1 MLDQERLI
9 QLNSRRV
16 DNLKV
21 IVFFFLGVILSR
33 LVYLQIIRG
42 HFYHNVSLKNRLKK
56 EDDFSTRGQIFDRNN
71 ILLVT
76 NQARYDLVIIP
87 ERLEREEQT
96 LFLLA
101 NLIESKKEK
110 LSQDL
115 YKFRGQAKYIP
126 ILIRKDLKE
135 ETIARVEAHLTDL
148 PGVEIKTFH
157 ARKYPQGY
165 DSSHILGYLFELNS
179 TRLERYKKRGRIN
192 YVLGD
197 LVGQSG
203 LEKQW
208 NDSLKGVNG
217 YRFYQVDARGKR
229 REYVESKVAEAM
241 EGKDG
246 GVAIIDVNNGEVLS
260 LFSNPGFNPEELSN
274 NLSVDY
280 WNYLNNPERKPLI
293 NKAYQEHYQPGST
306 FKPITGL
313 TLLKNKKINKRTHV
327 SCNGKIKLGR
337 RTFHCWKKNG
347 HGKTDLKKAIRESCN
362 VFFQQN
368 SVNLD
373 IDELSRTA
381 RMFGF
386 GARSGIKLE
395 REVTG
400 LVPTREWKKK
410 NIGRSWKRGE
420 TLHCSIGHS
429 YLLVSALQLA
439 SSYGAI
445 ATEGRLYKP
454 ILTKEVYDNDGGL
467 LYRSKPELIRE
478 IDFNKKDWSQIK
490 NGLREVTGH
499 PEGTAFRYVD
509 QDLRMAGKSG
519 TAQVKSFSSIKLYEK
534 CEEKKLKDRHHSWF
548 VAYAPYDNP
557 KIAISVITEHGCS
570 GSAVAKIVSKVLKS
584 YKELH
589 PGAWL

>member
-1 MLDQERLI
+1 M
-9 QLNSRRV
+9 
-16 DNLKV
+16 
-21 IVFFFLGVILSR
+21 
-33 LVYLQIIRG
+33 
-42 HFYHNVSLKNRLKK
+42 
-56 EDDFSTRGQIFDRNN
+56 
-71 ILLVT
+71 LLVT

-87 ERLEREEQT
+87 ERLKEKEKTFE
-96 LFLLA
+96 LLA
-101 NLIESKKEK
+101 NLIGSEKEK
-110 LSQDL
+110 LSQEL

-126 ILIRKDLKE
+126 IMIKKDLEQKV
-135 ETIARVEAHLTDL
+135 IARVEAHLTEL
-148 PGVEIKTFH
+148 PGVEIKIFH

-165 DSSHILGYLFELNS
+165 DSSHILGYLFELNP
-179 TRLERYKKRGRIN
+179 TRLERYRKRGRIN

-208 NDSLKGVNG
+208 NDSLKGING

-229 REYVESKVAEAM
+229 REYVDKDNYFSGVQNKRSKSGGAVKLTIDSRLQSKIAKAM

-274 NLSVDY
+274 NLSVSY
-280 WNYLNNPERKPLI
+280 WNYLNNPEKKPLI
-293 NKAYQEHYQPGST
+293 NKAYQEHFQPGST

-313 TLLKNKKINKRTHV
+313 TLLKNKKIDKRTHIN
-327 SCNGKIKLGR
+327 CKGKIKLGR
-337 RTFHCWKKNG
+337 RTFHCWKKDG
-347 HGKTDLKKAIRESCN
+347 HGKTNLQKAIRESCN

-368 SVNLD
+368 SVKLD
-373 IDELSRTA
+373 IDELSETA

-386 GARSGIKLE
+386 GARSGLKLE

-400 LVPTREWKKK
+400 LVPTKEWKKK
-410 NIGRSWKRGE
+410 NIGRSWKQGE

-439 SSYGAI
+439 SSYAAI
-445 ATEGRLYKP
+445 ATEGELYKP
-454 ILTKEVYDNDGGL
+454 ILTKEVYDSDGGI
-467 LYRSKPELIRE
+467 LYRSRPELIRK
-478 IDFNKKDWSQIK
+478 IDFDKNHWRLIK
-490 NGLREVTGH
+490 NGLEQVTGH

-509 QDLRMAGKSG
+509 QNLKIAGKSG
-519 TAQVKSFSSIKLYEK
+519 TAQVKSFNSIKLYEK
-534 CEEKKLKDRHHSWF
+534 CQEKKVQDRHHSWF

-557 KIAISVITEHGCS
+557 KIAMSVIIEHGCS
-570 GSAVAKIVSKVLKS
+570 GSAVAEVVSSVFKS
-584 YKELH
+584 YRELY